1 MSKYLLP
8 LAALLALGTP
18 ALANDAAEEGA
29 RQVLRYNMATLE
41 QPDARR
47 ALQRRIDLA
56 ARNVCGE
63 SIIASKEEIDAIRA
77 CRAKATAMAHAQV
90 PVKLA
95 SSD

>member
-8 LAALLALGTP
+8 LAALLALGAP
-18 ALANDAAEEGA
+18 ALANDAEEGA
-29 RQVLRYNMATLE
+29 RQTLRYNMATLE
-41 QPDARR
+41 QKEARR
-47 ALQRRIDLA
+47 ALLRRIDLA

-63 SIIASKEEIDAIRA
+63 SIIASKEEIDSIRA
-77 CRAKATAMAHAQV
+77 CRAKAIAMAHAQV